1 MDYQRALDDL
11 YLKELLYREKI
22 RRLIIHSWDV
32 SSRRNWKK
40 KGNIVKRTIIR
51 LSSIVT
57 LFLAFV
63 LFSASIAYAEDG
75 AGISSLVE
83 STLVRDSTFDLEA
96 LPHEGETKTVRDK
109 NGEET
114 HFSVIPENSNLNR
127 IANGRYRISAWGI
140 GWRVTYYIRVVNN
153 RILSAYDLNY
163 IIAMPI
169 RSSNVK
175 VDHSRQATVRF
186 GFNTPIHNVLSW
198 TGWVRVR
205 LDNSN
210 RIVVYN
216 N

>member
-1 MDYQRALDDL
+1 M
-11 YLKELLYREKI
+11 
-22 RRLIIHSWDV
+22 
-32 SSRRNWKK
+32 
-40 KGNIVKRTIIR
+40 
-51 LSSIVT
+51 
-57 LFLAFV
+57 
-63 LFSASIAYAEDG
+63 
-75 AGISSLVE
+75 
-83 STLVRDSTFDLEA
+83 
-96 LPHEGETKTVRDK
+96 RDK

-127 IANGRYRISAWGI
+127 IANGKYRISAWGI

-163 IIAMPI
+163 IIAMPV
-169 RSSNVK
+169 RYSNVK
-175 VDHSRQATVRF
+175 VDHSRQATARF